1 MSLCIG
7 AVYAARPRASPL
19 AGKSLSAKRED
30 GSRRPPCHNVSCRY
44 AVIATIAAMPRTP
57 HGVLVLSCWLASS
70 AGGGVVVSA
79 GGVVVSAGAVSL
91 GMGAGSDAGV
101 PMSVPVSAVLAQA
114 ASSNAASAVAANAP
128 ERSDGFMAMSS
139 VRLGHARGRGHGH
152 VVRRIY

>member
-1 MSLCIG
+1 
-7 AVYAARPRASPL
+7 
-19 AGKSLSAKRED
+19 
-30 GSRRPPCHNVSCRY
+30 
-44 AVIATIAAMPRTP
+44 MPRTP

-70 AGGGVVVSA
+70 AGGVVLSVVVLS
-79 GGVVVSAGAVSL
+79 VVVVADPDAEASALA
-91 GMGAGSDAGV
+91 AGV
-101 PMSVPVSAVLAQA
+101 SAETSAPVSAVLAQA